1 MTKVKNELGINE
13 DQFRDII
20 ELKRIFVRKLE
31 MKFKYYKGYF
41 TGYVSQNLESREGPG
56 VFVHENGTIM
66 ISVFI
71 GDEPSSWTKAIEPVT
86 DIIKVSNYDNVENYF
101 D

>member
-1 MTKVKNELGINE
+1 
-13 DQFRDII
+13 
-20 ELKRIFVRKLE
+20 
-31 MKFKYYKGYF
+31 
-41 TGYVSQNLESREGPG
+41 LESREGPG
-56 VFVHENGTIM
+56 VFVHEDGTIM